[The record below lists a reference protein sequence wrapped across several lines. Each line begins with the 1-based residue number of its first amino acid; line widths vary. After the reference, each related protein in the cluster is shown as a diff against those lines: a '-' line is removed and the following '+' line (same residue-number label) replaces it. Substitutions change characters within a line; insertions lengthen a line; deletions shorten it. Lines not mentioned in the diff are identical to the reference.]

1 MATLIRTPEA
11 RYCLAA
17 MAFIGAFMAM
27 APAVDG
33 QVLYGSIVGNVTDPS
48 HAAVPNADVKIVNK
62 GTSQEWTVAANELG
76 VFSLSSVPP
85 GTYDIT
91 VTAAGFQT
99 VSRRDVIVTANNVV
113 RVDVMLE
120 VGSVTETVSVQS
132 GLLTLQTDSADVRQ
146 EIRAEDF
153 ANIPVPFT
161 RNYQSLLITVPGMA
175 LPTNQHSV
183 PANPSRSLMVN
194 ANGTN
199 GQSTNFRVD
208 GATTGHPWLPHVSGY
223 VPSMDAIEAVNVV
236 SNSFD
241 AEQGYAGGA
250 AVNVQIKSGTNDIHG
265 SAHEFHTNQHLK
277 ARPYFLPPGR
287 DKDKRVVN
295 QFGGAVGGPILK
307 NRLFYFASY
316 ESTFDRQ
323 ASWTSTA
330 SVPTVLMRSGNFSES
345 TRQIYDPLTGAAD
358 GSGRTPFPGNIL
370 PGSRIDPIAKKLVD
384 LTPLPNLGAAVNN
397 NLFVSGPSVFD
408 RNTLDSKVNWAAG
421 SRLNLAARASL
432 LYWRCT
438 DPAVLGD
445 LGGGGIGRC
454 TYDGTSQ
461 GHTVSLTFSGVYT
474 ITPHFIIDAN
484 IGYTLYDSSAEP
496 IRLDEKLGSDF
507 LGIPGANGP
516 ERYQGGWPAFT
527 ISGFTT
533 LGRGNSNSPWYYHS
547 PQSQYVANASWTHGT
562 HNVRFGFDSMR
573 VYLRGNEPNSAGA
586 QSGQFNFTGG
596 VTGIRNTPTD
606 SYNAYAQF
614 LLGLPSDISKTVMW
628 EENTEITQAF
638 SLYARDKWQATRKL
652 TLSYGLRWDYFGV
665 PHRANRG
672 MEVYDFN
679 SNVIKFCGVG
689 GSSSDCGVIQMGKRN
704 FAPRLGVAYR
714 LTDSFVIRAGYGI
727 SYDPVNI
734 GRNALHS
741 YPVQTMFQ
749 AVGANAYQPS
759 GKLSDGIPPISP
771 PSLGSGSAVLP
782 GTVGVEIF
790 DPKFRRAYVQA
801 WNLML
806 EKQIGSGWIA
816 EAGYVANGTRHMQN
830 RWNANYGYIGGGT
843 ASQVLNARFGR
854 TATTN
859 YFSDMFGFTSSF
871 HALESS
877 LIRRFSG
884 GYMAKFTYTWSKAIG
899 PNGNA
904 TGVDGYQDNTPDY
917 QKLNKALQSYDRTH
931 QFTASGA
938 VELPFGPGKRWAQ
951 QGAAKILLSGWQVN
965 GLLVLYSGPPFS
977 VTSSATTLNAPGNAQ
992 TADQVKPNVQIL
1004 GLRDSWFDPLAF
1016 APVTAA
1022 RFGSAGWN
1030 ILRAPGLA
1038 NLDASVYRQFRISER
1053 LGLQFRAEAFNV
1065 TNTPHFAAPNANV
1078 SNLQL
1083 NPDGSI
1089 RSLNNYT
1096 VITSVQ
1102 NTGREG
1108 LDERLFRLA
1117 LRLTF

>member
-1 MATLIRTPEA
+1 MPIHLRTSGA
-11 RYCLAA
+11 RTVLAA
-17 MAFIGAFMAM
+17 AFVLTGFTAM
-27 APAVDG
+27 VPTLDA
-33 QVLYGSIVGNVTDPS
+33 QVLYGAIVGNVTDPS
-48 HAAVPNADVKIVNK
+48 RAAVPGAAVKIANK
-62 GTSQEWTVAANELG
+62 GTSQEWSITANELG
-76 VFSLSSVPP
+76 VFMISTVPP
-85 GTYDIT
+85 GTYDVT
-91 VTAAGFQT
+91 VTASGFQSVT
-99 VSRRDVIVTANNVV
+99 RENVIVTANNVV
-113 RVDVMLE
+113 RVDVTLP
-120 VGSVTETVSVQS
+120 VGGVAETVRV
-132 GLLTLQTDSADVRQ
+132 TAEAAALQTDSADVRQ
-146 EIRAEDF
+146 EIQASDF
-153 ANIPVPFT
+153 QNLPVPFT
-161 RNYQSLLITVPGMA
+161 RNYQSLLVTVPGMA

-250 AVNVQIKSGTNDIHG
+250 AVNVQIKSGANDIHG
-265 SAHEFHTNQHLK
+265 TAHEYHTDQHLK

-295 QFGGAVGGPILK
+295 QFGGTLGGPIRK
-307 NRLFYFASY
+307 NKLFYFASF
-316 ESTFDRQ
+316 EGTFDRQ

-330 SVPTVLMRSGNFSES
+330 SVPTPLMRAGNFSES
-345 TRQIYDPLTGAAD
+345 TRQIYDPLTGALD
-358 GSGRTPFPGNIL
+358 GSGRIPFAGNVL
-370 PGSRIDPIAKKLVD
+370 PPSRIDPIAKKLVG

-397 NLFVSGPSVFD
+397 NLFVSGPSIFD
-408 RNTLDSKVNWAAG
+408 RKTLDSKVNWAA
-421 SRLNLAARASL
+421 SNKLNLSGRTSL
-432 LYWRCT
+432 LYWNCN

-445 LGGGGIGRC
+445 LGGGGVGRC
-454 TYDGTSQ
+454 TYDGVSE
-461 GHTVSLTFSGVYT
+461 GHTISLTFSGVYT
-474 ITPHFIIDAN
+474 VNPRFIIDAN
-484 IGYTLYDSSAEP
+484 IGYTLYDSRAEP
-496 IRLDEKLGSDF
+496 IRIDEKLGLDL
-507 LGIPGANGP
+507 LGIPGTNGP
-516 ERYQGGWPAFT
+516 ERYQGGWPAFA

-547 PQSQYVANASWTHGT
+547 PQSQYVANASWIRGN

-586 QSGQFNFTGG
+586 QSGQFNFSGG
-596 VTGIRNTPTD
+596 VTGLRNVTTD
-606 SYNAYAQF
+606 SYNSYAQF
-614 LLGLPSDISKTVMW
+614 LLGLTTGISKTVMW
-628 EENTEITQAF
+628 EENTEITQAV
-638 SLYARDKWQATRKL
+638 SLYARDKWQVTRKL
-652 TLSYGLRWDYFGV
+652 TFSYGLRWDYFGA
-665 PHRANRG
+665 PHRASRG
-672 MEVYDFN
+672 MEVYDFSDN
-679 SNVIKFCGVG
+679 TMKFCGVG
-689 GSSSDCGVIQMGKRN
+689 GLPSDCGVISMGKKN
-704 FAPRLGVAYR
+704 FAPRLGAAYR
-714 LTDSFVIRAGYGI
+714 VTSSFVVRAGYGI

-749 AVGANAYQPS
+749 AVGVNSYQPAS
-759 GKLSDGIPPISP
+759 KLADGIPTIPS
-771 PSLGSGSAVLP
+771 PSLGNGSAPLP
-782 GTVGVEIF
+782 GTTGVEIF

-806 EKQIGSGWIA
+806 QKEVGPGWIA
-816 EAGYVANGTRHMQN
+816 EAGYVGNGMRHMQN

-843 ASQVLNARFGR
+843 PSQVLNVKFGR

-871 HALESS
+871 NALESS
-877 LIRRFSG
+877 LTRRFSN

-904 TGVDGYQDNTPDY
+904 TGVDGYQNNTPEY
-917 QKLNKALQSYDRTH
+917 RMLNKALQSYDRTH
-931 QFTASGA
+931 QFTASTSA
-938 VELPFGPGKRWAQ
+938 ELPFGAGKRWAQ
-951 QGAAKILLSGWQVN
+951 EGIGKRLLGGWQVN

-992 TADQVKPNVQIL
+992 TADQVKPHVQML
-1004 GLRDSWFDPLAF
+1004 GARDSWFDPLAF

-1022 RFGSAGWN
+1022 RFGTAGWN

-1038 NLDASVYRQFRISER
+1038 NLDASIFRQFRISER
-1053 LGLQFRAEAFNV
+1053 FALQFRAEAFNV

-1089 RSLNNYT
+1089 RTLNNYT

-1108 LDERLFRLA
+1108 LDERLFRFA
-1117 LRLTF
+1117 LKLTF